1 MPEATYSSDKSRG
14 GPSSYW
20 VRGPQKPKDQPSRG
34 RFTAR
39 DIEPEELVSP
49 EVGHELE
56 QSVTIP
62 ERGMSHAVKLIRT
75 VVKE

>member
-1 MPEATYSSDKSRG
+1 LAERYYPAVQTEIGAML
-14 GPSSYW
+14 
-20 VRGPQKPKDQPSRG
+20 DQPNDG
-34 RFTAR
+34 WVQCRFTAR

-49 EVGHELE
+49 EVSHELE

>member
-1 MPEATYSSDKSRG
+1 ML
-14 GPSSYW
+14 
-20 VRGPQKPKDQPSRG
+20 DQPNDG
-34 RFTAR
+34 WVQCRFTAR

-62 ERGMSHAVKLIRT
+62 ESGMSHAVKLIRT